1 MDPPHPSGTAA
12 SVQAARKGSMMF
24 DITAVGD
31 VLISAVA
38 KIALAL
44 VVWIIGKMVVKKIL
58 KLLEGVKSIQ
68 TREET
73 LKRYLLNGVKWVLY
87 AILVISVIGI
97 LGIPMASVIAV
108 LASAGLAVGMAMQG
122 SLGNIAGGIMLLI
135 FRPFKVGDYIN
146 AAGGEGVVKE
156 ISLFYTV
163 LNTTDNKTVTIP
175 NGALMNANVT
185 NMTAEALR
193 RVDLTFGC
201 AKGEDVAKVQQVMLD
216 TMAANDMVVKDP
228 EPFARL
234 SGGTN
239 EAMEFTVRAW
249 CDPAD
254 YWDVYFDVTGA
265 IVRAF
270 GREGVQAPALR
281 VLNEQ
286 K

>member
-1 MDPPHPSGTAA
+1 
-12 SVQAARKGSMMF
+12 MF
-24 DITAVGD
+24 DITAIGD
-31 VLISAVA
+31 VLISALS
-38 KIALAL
+38 KIILALA
-44 VVWIIGKMVVKKIL
+44 VWIIGKAVVGKIL
-58 KLLEGVKSIQ
+58 KALENVKAIQ

-73 LKRYLLNGVKWVLY
+73 LKRYLLNGAKWVLY
-87 AILVISVIGI
+87 AILIISIIGI
-97 LGIPMASVIAV
+97 LGIPMASVVAV

-122 SLGNIAGGIMLLI
+122 SLANVAGGIMLMI

-163 LNTTDNKTVTIP
+163 LNTVDNKTVTIP

-185 NMTAEALR
+185 NMTAEELR

-201 AKGEDVAKVQQVMLD
+201 AKGEDIAKVQQIMLD

-234 SGGTN
+234 IGGTN

-249 CDPAD
+249 CKSAD
-254 YWDVYFDVTGA
+254 YWTVYFDLTQAITEALGRAGVNAPAIRVVTG
-265 IVRAF
+265 
-270 GREGVQAPALR
+270 
-281 VLNEQ
+281 

>member
-1 MDPPHPSGTAA
+1 
-12 SVQAARKGSMMF
+12 MF
-24 DITAVGD
+24 DITAIGD
-31 VLISAVA
+31 VLISALS
-38 KIALAL
+38 KIILAL
-44 VVWIIGKMVVKKIL
+44 VVWIIGKAVVGKIL
-58 KLLEGVKSIQ
+58 KALENVKAIQ

-73 LKRYLLNGVKWVLY
+73 LKRYLLNGAKWVLY
-87 AILVISVIGI
+87 AILIISIIGI
-97 LGIPMASVIAV
+97 LGIPMASVVAV

-122 SLGNIAGGIMLLI
+122 SLANVAGGIMLMI

-163 LNTTDNKTVTIP
+163 LNTVDNKTVTIP

-185 NMTAEALR
+185 NMTAEELR

-201 AKGEDVAKVQQVMLD
+201 AKGEDIAKVQQIMLD

-234 SGGTN
+234 IGGTN

-249 CDPAD
+249 CKSAD
-254 YWDVYFDVTGA
+254 YWTVYFDLTQAITEALGRAGVNAPAIRVVTG
-265 IVRAF
+265 
-270 GREGVQAPALR
+270 
-281 VLNEQ
+281 

>member
-1 MDPPHPSGTAA
+1 
-12 SVQAARKGSMMF
+12 MF
-24 DITAVGD
+24 DITAIGD
-31 VLISAVA
+31 VLISALS
-38 KIALAL
+38 KIILSL
-44 VVWIIGKMVVKKIL
+44 VVWIIGKAVVGKIL
-58 KLLEGVKSIQ
+58 KALENVKAIQ

-73 LKRYLLNGVKWVLY
+73 LKRYLLNGAKWVLY
-87 AILVISVIGI
+87 AILIISIIGI
-97 LGIPMASVIAV
+97 LGIPMASVVAV

-122 SLGNIAGGIMLLI
+122 SLANVAGGIMLMI

-163 LNTTDNKTVTIP
+163 LNTVDNKTVTIP

-185 NMTAEALR
+185 NMTAEELR

-201 AKGEDVAKVQQVMLD
+201 AKGEDIAKVQQIMLD

-234 SGGTN
+234 IGGTN

-249 CDPAD
+249 CKSAD
-254 YWDVYFDVTGA
+254 YWTVYFDLTQAITEALGRAGVNAPAIRVVTG
-265 IVRAF
+265 
-270 GREGVQAPALR
+270 
-281 VLNEQ
+281 

>member
-1 MDPPHPSGTAA
+1 
-12 SVQAARKGSMMF
+12 MF

-31 VLISAVA
+31 VFIDGIT
-38 KIALAL
+38 KIVLAL
-44 VVWIIGKMVVKKIL
+44 VVWIIGKAIVNKIL
-58 KLLEGVKSIQ
+58 KLLEGLKSIQ

-87 AILVISVIGI
+87 AILIISVIGV
-97 LGIPMASVIAV
+97 LGIPMASVVAV

-163 LNTTDNKTVTIP
+163 LNTVDNKKVTIH

-201 AKGEDVAKVQQVMLD
+201 AKGEDVAKVQQIMLD

-249 CDPAD
+249 CKSAD
-254 YWDVYFDVTGA
+254 YWTVYFDLTQAITEALGA
-265 IVRAF
+265 A
-270 GREGVQAPALR
+270 GVNAPAIR
-281 VLNEQ
+281 VVTS

>member
-1 MDPPHPSGTAA
+1 
-12 SVQAARKGSMMF
+12 MF

-31 VLISAVA
+31 VFIDGIT
-38 KIALAL
+38 KIVLAL
-44 VVWIIGKMVVKKIL
+44 VVWIIGKAIVNKIL
-58 KLLEGVKSIQ
+58 KLLEGLKSIQ

-87 AILVISVIGI
+87 AILIISVIGV
-97 LGIPMASVIAV
+97 LGIPMASVVAV

-163 LNTTDNKTVTIP
+163 LNTTDNKKVTIP

-185 NMTAEALR
+185 NMTAEELR

-201 AKGEDVAKVQQVMLD
+201 AKGEDVAKVQQIMLD

-249 CDPAD
+249 CKSAD
-254 YWDVYFDVTGA
+254 YWTVYFDLTQAITEALGA
-265 IVRAF
+265 A
-270 GREGVQAPALR
+270 GVNAPAVR
-281 VLNEQ
+281 VITA

>member
-1 MDPPHPSGTAA
+1 
-12 SVQAARKGSMMF
+12 MF

-31 VLISAVA
+31 VFIDGIT
-38 KIALAL
+38 KIVLAL
-44 VVWIIGKMVVKKIL
+44 VVWIIGKAIVNKIL
-58 KLLEGVKSIQ
+58 KLLEGLKSIQ

-87 AILVISVIGI
+87 AILIISVIGV
-97 LGIPMASVIAV
+97 LGIPMASVVAV

-163 LNTTDNKTVTIP
+163 LNTTDNKKVTIP

-185 NMTAEALR
+185 NMTAEELR

-249 CDPAD
+249 CKSAD
-254 YWDVYFDVTGA
+254 YWTVYFDLTQAITEALGA
-265 IVRAF
+265 A
-270 GREGVQAPALR
+270 GVNAPAVR
-281 VLNEQ
+281 VITA